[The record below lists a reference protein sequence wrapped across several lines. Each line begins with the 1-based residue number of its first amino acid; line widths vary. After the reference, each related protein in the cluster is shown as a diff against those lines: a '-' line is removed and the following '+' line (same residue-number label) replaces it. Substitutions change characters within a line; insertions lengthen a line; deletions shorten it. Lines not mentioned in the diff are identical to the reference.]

1 MIGGST
7 EYQNWRGENGGAAL
21 SKPQRTL
28 PNTLVKSPTASM
40 LPHGDTLYG
49 FRDGSHGNGFTV
61 GREGKVIL
69 NELI

>member
-7 EYQNWRGENGGAAL
+7 EYQNSRGDNGEAAL

-28 PNTLVKSPTASM
+28 PNTLKSLTASV
-40 LPHGDTLYG
+40 LLHGDTLYG

-61 GREGKVIL
+61 GREGNVIL